1 MECHDKILEQE
12 VRQLEKEFAALVGIL
27 RSEKI
32 ITDRHMESI
41 FPLSSMANTKS
52 CLNCD
57 QFGIGCGDCEVS
69 DDD

>member
-1 MECHDKILEQE
+1 MEHHDEGLEQA

-27 RSEKI
+27 RSEKVLTNKHI
-32 ITDRHMESI
+32 NTI

-69 DDD
+69 EDD

>member
-1 MECHDKILEQE
+1 M
-12 VRQLEKEFAALVGIL
+12 GIL